1 MERAVSRAASGIYEE
16 ILADVRRWLAEGRA
30 VALATLLSF
39 ERSSPRS
46 PGAAMALND
55 RGEVAG
61 SVSGGC
67 VEGDLYERLRAVL
80 ASGEPA
86 VVDYG
91 ISDEVGFSVGLS
103 CGGTIHVFVERLAG
117 AGGWLAR
124 LAEAGPL
131 ALATVVAGPHAGAR
145 LVVAEDGGEP
155 AGGTGDAE
163 LDGAIAT
170 AARDMLARGRT
181 GLVLDG
187 RVFVASRA
195 PQPRLFVFGAVEFSR
210 ALARAGR
217 LLGYHVVVADA
228 RPVFATRDRFPEADE
243 VVCRWPH
250 EVLAEA
256 GLQPRDAV
264 CVLTH
269 DLKFD
274 VPALRVALRSP
285 AGYVGA
291 LGSRRTQARRREAL
305 LADGLAAEELD
316 RLAAPIGLDIGADT
330 PPEFAISVLAEVVAL
345 AHGRPGGRL
354 TAARSEARA

>member
-1 MERAVSRAASGIYEE
+1 MEE
-16 ILADVRRWLAEGRA
+16 ILADLRRWLGEGRA
-30 VALATLLSF
+30 VALATLLAF
-39 ERSSPRS
+39 ERSSPRGA
-46 PGAAMALND
+46 GAAMALNEH
-55 RGEVAG
+55 GEVAG

-80 ASGEPA
+80 ASGESA

-91 ISDEVGFSVGLS
+91 ISDEQGFAVGLS
-103 CGGTIHVFVERLAG
+103 CGGTIHLFVERLEG
-117 AGGWLAR
+117 AGWWLER
-124 LAEAGPL
+124 LAASGPL
-131 ALATVVAGPHAGAR
+131 ALATVVRGSQAGAR
-145 LVVAEDGGEP
+145 LVVTEDGAAP
-155 AGGTGDAE
+155 AGGTGDPA
-163 LDGAIAT
+163 LDGAIVA

-187 RVFVASRA
+187 SVFVASRA

-210 ALARAGR
+210 ALARAGS
-217 LLGYHVVVADA
+217 LLGYHVIIADA
-228 RPVFATRDRFPEADE
+228 RPVFATAERFPEADE
-243 VVCRWPH
+243 VMCRWPH

-274 VPALRVALRSP
+274 VPALKVALRSP

-305 LADGLAAEELD
+305 LADGLTPAELD
-316 RLAAPIGLDIGADT
+316 RLAAPIGLDIGGDT
-330 PPEFAISVLAEVVAL
+330 PAEFAVSVLAEIVAL
-345 AHGRPGGRL
+345 AHGRAGGRL
-354 TAARSEARA
+354 TATRSQAPA

>member
-1 MERAVSRAASGIYEE
+1 MESAVPRAASGIYGE
-16 ILADVRRWLAEGRA
+16 ILSDLRHWLAEGRA
-30 VALATLLSF
+30 VAMATLLAF
-39 ERSSPRS
+39 ERSAPRG

-55 RGEVAG
+55 AGEVAG

-67 VEGDLYERLRAVL
+67 VEGDLYERLGAVL
-80 ASGEPA
+80 ASGESA
-86 VVDYG
+86 TADYG
-91 ISDEVGFSVGLS
+91 ISDEQGFAVGLS
-103 CGGTIHVFVERLAG
+103 CGGTIHVFVERLRAP
-117 AGGWLAR
+117 AWWLER
-124 LAEAGPL
+124 LAAPGPL

-145 LVVAEDGGEP
+145 LVVAEDGGPP
-155 AGGTGDAE
+155 AGGSGDPA
-163 LDGAIAT
+163 LDGAIV
-170 AARDMLARGRT
+170 AAAGDMLARGRT

-187 RVFVASRA
+187 TVFVASRA

-228 RPVFATRDRFPEADE
+228 RPVFATTERFPEADA
-243 VVCRWPH
+243 VICRWPH

-274 VPALRVALRSP
+274 VPALKVALRSP

-305 LADGLAAEELD
+305 LADGLTPAELD
-316 RLAAPIGLDIGADT
+316 RLAAPIGLDIGGDT
-330 PPEFAISVLAEVVAL
+330 PAEFAVSVLAEIVAL
-345 AHGRPGGRL
+345 AHGRSGGHL
-354 TAARSEARA
+354 TAART